1 MIADVPQIATALIVA
16 AVVHIGASM
25 MEQGTQHRLLEDNI
39 LVTKELAEKVD
50 NLNVTIAVFQ
60 EKYVTKKELD
70 EKLKEAPNGAG
81 NR

>member
-25 MEQGTQHRLLEDNI
+25 MDQGTQHRLLEDNI

-50 NLNVTIAVFQ
+50 DLNTIIAVFQ
-60 EKYVTKKELD
+60 EKYVTKDELD
-70 EKLKEAPNGAG
+70 KKIKERRDEPR